1 MITVDQ
7 FMDIKFRRQ
16 NGQSIGSIEQSTG
29 HARNTVRK
37 VLRGEHTIENPKP
50 RTKVFSRASK
60 LDEFKDYIRK
70 RVDEFDLSPT
80 RILPEIQQ
88 MGYSGG
94 VHTLR
99 RFVQSIKKESKR
111 LDVATVRFE
120 TPPGK
125 QAQCDWGHVG
135 KFQDAGGKL
144 VDVYVFVM
152 VLGYS
157 RQLFIRFTTS
167 MKIPTL
173 IDCHQRAF
181 EYFHGVPQSI
191 LYDNMS
197 QVRSGPNRLNETFA
211 DFASHFGFEIDTHRP
226 YRPRTKGKVER
237 AVDYIKESF
246 LNGRNFAGL
255 DELNVLGLEWL
266 ESTANVRVHGTTGQK
281 PHELWLQEKDQLI
294 QLSSL
299 RPYSPTIRV
308 DRKVS
313 SDTFVSFEKSRYSV
327 PPAYIGKQVELCSF
341 AGSIVIRCQDV
352 IIAEHLEAASP
363 GQTVM
368 DAKHIE
374 ELWRT
379 TLDMVP
385 VRGKRHCN
393 VDMSEAV
400 EQRSLEQYTEACS

>member
-1 MITVDQ
+1 M
-7 FMDIKFRRQ
+7 
-16 NGQSIGSIEQSTG
+16 
-29 HARNTVRK
+29 
-37 VLRGEHTIENPKP
+37 
-50 RTKVFSRASK
+50 
-60 LDEFKDYIRK
+60 
-70 RVDEFDLSPT
+70 DEFDLSPT

-88 MGYSGG
+88 LGYSGG
-94 VHTLR
+94 IHTLR

-135 KFQDAGGKL
+135 KFQDASGKL

-157 RQLFIRFTTS
+157 RQMFIRFTTS

-173 IDCHQRAF
+173 IDCHQQAF
-181 EYFHGVPQSI
+181 DYFHGVPQSI

-197 QVRSGPNRLNETFA
+197 QVRSGPKRLNETFA
-211 DFASHFGFEIDTHRP
+211 DFASHFGFEIKTHRP

-255 DELNVLGLEWL
+255 DELNALGLEWL

-294 QLSSL
+294 QLSCL

-327 PPAYIGKQVELCSF
+327 PPAYIGKEVELCSF

-352 IIAEHLEAASP
+352 IIAEHVEAASP

-368 DAKHIE
+368 DPKHIE
-374 ELWRT
+374 ELWRS

-400 EQRSLEQYTEACS
+400 EQRSLEQYEEACS